1 MTLIPNN
8 TEYAKILTGQTKLG
22 MAVDGT
28 APREAWF
35 LFSAHN
41 FSYKPLKLN
50 YVNYKRSLTVDIIY
64 DGRKMENGC
73 V

>member
-1 MTLIPNN
+1 
-8 TEYAKILTGQTKLG
+8 